1 MPREVFAE
9 EIEAFL
15 ERLDAVTAARVVANE
30 AGEIERIYATT
41 ESSRDDGTIR
51 RAITS
56 ALMSQFSL
64 PVDGWRVQIAHLEPT
79 PGTEGFPAC
88 HLVRLEETITETLT
102 RVAVDLRYERE
113 GAQKTTSGTAQA
125 PPGQA
130 HRLRTVALATV
141 EALRPLVE
149 RTGSRPSLE
158 GLTIMPFA
166 GTTVALAA
174 VALASDRASFLQVGA
189 DTVAASEAEAVVGAV
204 LDAVQ
209 KPQRLVDI
217 PGRVRSDRR
226 RQIEGL
232 RQHYERLIR
241 ADAGPSLPPASL
253 EMEAPRGEAGEGGGE
268 PKQGEFGQ
276 GQSTQGGF
284 EQGESRQS
292 GFSHGGVRQG
302 EPREDEGGHSPYPA
316 GPQVATLPAPFVS
329 GDVPRP
335 QAEAFGDRSTGIAAG
350 DMIADL
356 TEIRPERQGGATTV
370 TREEIR
376 QDGPTTTKVPPR
388 LSVEDAFYRRL
399 VLTAAPVYIRCR
411 DGYEIP
417 SAIVRDFGT
426 YSLMVE
432 VNGIQELVFK
442 HGIIA
447 IRPYGPLPP
456 ESGPP
461 S

>member
-102 RVAVDLRYERE
+102 RVVVDLRYERE

-149 RTGSRPSLE
+149 RMGSRPSLE

-217 PGRVRSDRR
+217 PGKVRSDRR

-253 EMEAPRGEAGEGGGE
+253 EVEAPRSEGEGGE
-268 PKQGEFGQ
+268 
-276 GQSTQGGF
+276 STQGEF
-284 EQGESRQS
+284 EQGES
-292 GFSHGGVRQG
+292 GHGGFRQG
-302 EPREDEGGHSPYPA
+302 EPREDEGGHSPYPT
-316 GPQVATLPAPFVS
+316 GPKVATLPAPFVS

-335 QAEAFGDRSTGIAAG
+335 QAEAFRDRSTGIAAG

-376 QDGPTTTKVPPR
+376 QDGPTATKAPPR

-399 VLTAAPVYIRCR
+399 VLAEAPVYIRCR